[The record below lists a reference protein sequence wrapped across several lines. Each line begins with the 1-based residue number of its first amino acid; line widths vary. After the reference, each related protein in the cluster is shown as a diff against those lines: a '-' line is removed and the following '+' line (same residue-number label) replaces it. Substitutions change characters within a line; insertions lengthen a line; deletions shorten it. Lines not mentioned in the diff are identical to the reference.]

1 MNDNNEIEKD
11 IPREE
16 ISILNKIL
24 NSKLEELKK
33 GTVEVLSQQ
42 QNPDSPLYSADSFY
56 SLRLKK
62 ELLDRLPEINYL
74 MPSNIQGTA
83 LPLLLQEPAS
93 DLIAQSQSGTG
104 KTATFVLTM
113 LHKIDISRH
122 VPQCICM
129 APTLEL
135 AKQIGE
141 VVSNL
146 GAKIEGLKIF
156 YAIKEN
162 IPTEPIKSHI
172 VIGTPGTVFKLTTK
186 IPVLLDLSNIICFVL
201 DEADVMVST
210 QGYQTMSVLIHKKI
224 VTQSPKVQTMLFSA
238 TFEEDVK
245 KLATVLVPNAIILSI
260 KKELLALD
268 NIKQY
273 YVKCQSREDK
283 YIALCNL
290 YGALT
295 IASTIIFTH
304 TKASSDW
311 ITNKLEANGRKVLRL
326 HGNLSAQE
334 RIDTVRAFREEKARV
349 LVTTNVAAR
358 GLDFPQVTL
367 VINYDLPLNSKNEPD
382 FDVYYHRIGRT
393 GRFGKFG
400 IAINFIDSQE
410 SMSQMLAIQNYFN
423 KEIVPL
429 DTANFDEVE
438 AIQNS

>member
-1 MNDNNEIEKD
+1 MEDENEVEKD
-11 IPREE
+11 IPKEE
-16 ISILNKIL
+16 ISLLNKIL
-24 NSKLEELKK
+24 NSRLEELKK

-83 LPLLLQEPAS
+83 LPLLLQEPPY

-113 LHKIDISRH
+113 LHKINISDME
-122 VPQCICM
+122 PQCICM

-141 VVSNL
+141 VVSSL
-146 GAKIEGLKIF
+146 GKKMEGLKIF
-156 YAIKEN
+156 YAIKDN
-162 IPTEPIKSHI
+162 HPTESIKSHI
-172 VIGTPGTVFKLTTK
+172 VIGTPGTVYKLITK
-186 IPVLLDLSNIICFVL
+186 IPIRLNLSNIKCFVL

-224 VTQSPKVQTMLFSA
+224 LFQSPKVQTMLFSA
-238 TFEEDVK
+238 TFEENVK
-245 KLATVLVPNAIILSI
+245 KLATALVPNAIILSI

-273 YVKCQSREDK
+273 YVKCDSREYK
-283 YIALCNL
+283 YMALCNL

-311 ITNKLEANGRKVLRL
+311 ITYKLEERGRKVLRL
-326 HGNLSAQE
+326 HGNLTSQQ
-334 RIDTVRAFREEKARV
+334 RINTVKDFRDEKARV

-367 VINYDLPLNSKNEPD
+367 VINYDLPLDNKGDPD

-400 IAINFIDSQE
+400 IAINFIDSQK
-410 SMSQMLAIQNYFN
+410 SMEQMLAIQSYFN
-423 KEIVPL
+423 KEIVSL
-429 DTANFDEVE
+429 DPENFDEVE